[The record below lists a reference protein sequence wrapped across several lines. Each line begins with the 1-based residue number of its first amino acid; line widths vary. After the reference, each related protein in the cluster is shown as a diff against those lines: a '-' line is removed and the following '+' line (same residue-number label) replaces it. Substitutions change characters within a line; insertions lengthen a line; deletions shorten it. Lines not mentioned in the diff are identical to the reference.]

1 MLNPADALDLRERG
15 ADAIQV
21 SSHGGRQLDS
31 GLSPIHALTSVRAA
45 LGPDF
50 PVFYDSGL
58 RSGEDVLKVLALG
71 ADFAFFGRPLQFSI
85 AARREQGLREYWD
98 SVKTELSVGM
108 AMVGQTRIADIG
120 PDAIIAGA
128 EAATADA

>member
-1 MLNPADALDLRERG
+1 M
-15 ADAIQV
+15 

-71 ADFAFFGRPLQFSI
+71 ADFAFFGRPAVLI
-85 AARREQGLREYWD
+85 AAREQGLREYWD

-128 EAATADA
+128 GADAAWPTP

>member
-1 MLNPADALDLRERG
+1 MAG
-15 ADAIQV
+15 ADTAT
-21 SSHGGRQLDS
+21 GRGVL
-31 GLSPIHALTSVRAA
+31 AA
-45 LGPDF
+45 Q
-50 PVFYDSGL
+50 
-58 RSGEDVLKVLALG
+58 ALG